1 MNSQQTLLIKRFLA
15 AASLALAV
23 PLSAAAFDGGRD
35 DGCARVHRMRHEMPG
50 GDFERMPP
58 HWQRLNLSEA
68 QRDKIF
74 TIMHGQMP
82 ALREQHKAMRQ
93 AEEELHR
100 LSMSGDFS
108 EAKAKKLSEA
118 AAKAGIALAL
128 TRASTDHQIFELLSD
143 EQRQRLAEA
152 KMPEK
157 DPGVD
162 GPRSGRRDPREPFDW
177 R

>member
-35 DGCARVHRMRHEMPG
+35 DGCGKVHRVRHEMPG
-50 GDFERMPP
+50 GGLERPPP
-58 HWQRLNLSEA
+58 HWQRLNLTEA

-74 TIMHGQMP
+74 TIMHAQMP

-93 AEEELHR
+93 AEEALR
-100 LSMSGDFS
+100 TLSMSGDFS

-118 AAKAGIALAL
+118 SAKAATALAL
-128 TRASTDHQIFELLSD
+128 SRASTDHQIFELLTD
-143 EQRQRLAEA
+143 EQRKQLAEA
-152 KMPEK
+152 KMPDK
-157 DPGVD
+157 GPGAD